1 MEGAASM
8 LRNIAEEARPR
19 RCDKT
24 STAATIVF
32 VTSLV
37 SNRCSNFVHHSRDSR
52 GTCWSKRSTCKNHQ
66 SSMHTVDST
75 SAARDP
81 LLRTNTRFATESLWS
96 QGQHETTAANDHLN
110 SQHPG
115 SPKNEVTR
123 CKRGRPHR
131 NHLGQ
136 PCCLFLEKNLN
147 QRQRQEQPKMYHVK

>member
-1 MEGAASM
+1 MSCTQHQIFTRVFPPPTVPLDTLEDLGVDLTIGQECVHGCGNCHLGASPKPINGTCVDIQRRLWPSSLDNIKLSVRGSRAGVLGAISGAMEGAASM

-24 STAATIVF
+24 G
-32 VTSLV
+32 
-37 SNRCSNFVHHSRDSR
+37 N
-52 GTCWSKRSTCKNHQ
+52 
-66 SSMHTVDST
+66 
-75 SAARDP
+75 
-81 LLRTNTRFATESLWS
+81 
-96 QGQHETTAANDHLN
+96 
-110 SQHPG
+110 
-115 SPKNEVTR
+115 PKNEVTR